1 MYIYIKEFLD
11 RLLAIF
17 MIIVLLPFIFSL
29 LLLNWLLNGV
39 SPIYRGLR
47 VGKGG
52 KQFYIFKI
60 RTLKDGSFAGSQT
73 TSRNDSRLLRMGKF
87 LRKWK
92 LDELPQLLNILSG
105 SMSFV
110 GPRPEIS
117 IYTDMYTIEERESLS
132 VKPGLTDYASI
143 VYRDLSEIVGEVNAH
158 DAYLDKVFKNKNR
171 LRMRYARE
179 ISLAVDLKIIVQT
192 ILAIFR

>member
-17 MIIVLLPFIFSL
+17 MIVVLLPFIFSI

-52 KQFYIFKI
+52 KQFYIIKI
-60 RTLKDGSFAGSQT
+60 RTLKDGSFTGSQT
-73 TSRNDSRLLRMGKF
+73 TSRNDRRLLRMGKF

-117 IYTDMYTIEERESLS
+117 IYTDMYTFEERESLS

-171 LRMRYARE
+171 LRIRYARE
-179 ISLAVDLKIIVQT
+179 ISFPVDLKIMAQT
-192 ILAIFR
+192 ILAIFG